1 MPPISRRRRAE
12 LARTAARIRIE
23 GQRRGSSVEAVAAEI
38 VRRLPEMRPLEARR
52 HAYGWT
58 RRQLADAVAEA
69 LRARGQADPG
79 LSEARICRWEHNGVR
94 PSQDY
99 ATALVEVF
107 GVPPARLGLTESDR
121 DWYRRAHP
129 REQGASMVDHSPL
142 TSVTDSLALQLEV
155 EGPAGG
161 PQTREQAHRA
171 LHYFATRYGDYPPA
185 VMAGEV
191 HRCRGL
197 VVAMLARPQAD
208 RDRREL
214 RALAGWL
221 SALLGNFVFHAS
233 DYSGAHIHLGT
244 GARLGTDVGD
254 VRLASWS
261 TGAQAMVASSQGRD
275 ADALELAVQASEL
288 ASGALQQAQMAAW
301 AELGPL
307 SRMGLAREA
316 RDAARRARLR
326 MDATEEDT
334 QSRWGFDHA
343 ELHQHLAEAHLALG
357 ESGEARRHAETA
369 RGLKRTGSGGWAAAT
384 AILARARAA
393 ERDAGGACALA
404 ESILD
409 VVPAGS
415 LRETTRRRLHTLHGD
430 LAADPAPGP
439 AVRTLADRLHAL
451 PAHEPIR
458 GSSPEPNGH

>member
-1 MPPISRRRRAE
+1 M
-12 LARTAARIRIE
+12 
-23 GQRRGSSVEAVAAEI
+23 
-38 VRRLPEMRPLEARR
+38 PEMRPLEVRR

-58 RRQLADAVAEA
+58 RRQRADAVADV
-69 LRARGQADPG
+69 LHARGQADPG

-94 PSQDY
+94 PSPDY
-99 ATALVEVF
+99 AVALVEVF
-107 GVPPARLGLTESDR
+107 GVPPARLGLTAYGH
-121 DWYRRAHP
+121 DWYRRPHP
-129 REQGASMVDHSPL
+129 CEQGAPMADHSL

-197 VVAMLARPQAD
+197 VVAMLACPQAD

-326 MDATEEDT
+326 MDAAEEDT
-334 QSRWGFDHA
+334 RSRWGFDRA

-404 ESILD
+404 EEVLD
-409 VVPAGS
+409 SVPADS
-415 LRETTRRRLHTLHGD
+415 LRETTRRRLHALQTD
-430 LAADPAPGP
+430 LAAAPDRRPAPWPTGSAPCPPTNPSGDPARNPT
-439 AVRTLADRLHAL
+439 AT
-451 PAHEPIR
+451 E
-458 GSSPEPNGH
+458 